1 MGCLKAPDLFLP
13 MDWHHILSL
22 IIYFSLFLLTN
33 SVFYFPAF
41 EHVSIKLSFLF
52 KGGVS
57 GEGAVAMTAFVLA
70 ALGEC
75 KCQGVV
81 CR

>member
-1 MGCLKAPDLFLP
+1 MFKSTKIIFTDGLAPYIKFNN
-13 MDWHHILSL
+13 S
-22 IIYFSLFLLTN
+22 FSLFLLTDN
-33 SVFYFPAF
+33 VSYFPAF

-70 ALGEC
+70 ALAEC

>member
-1 MGCLKAPDLFLP
+1 MFKSTGFILP

-22 IIYFSLFLLTN
+22 IIHFSLFLLTVN
-33 SVFYFPAF
+33 VSYFPAF

-70 ALGEC
+70 ALAEC